1 MDAPVHPPEPRP
13 RPKKP
18 TRAAEVRLQIA
29 DEIVNGALQP
39 GATLDETDLAHRFGV
54 SRTPVREALRA
65 LAASGLVET
74 RPHRGTIVAHPAPQ
88 RLAEMFVTMAELEAL
103 CAGIA
108 ALAMTAAERRELAA
122 IHAALGALVRD
133 GDPERYHELNEAF
146 HGAIYAG
153 SHNGYLAEITAETR
167 VRVQPYRRAQFR
179 QVGRLARSHAEH
191 DAIVGAILRGDR
203 AAAAAAMRSHIA
215 IVRDAYDQYLEAL

>member
-1 MDAPVHPPEPRP
+1 MDVPVRPPRP
-13 RPKKP
+13 RKP
-18 TRAAEVRLQIA
+18 TRAAEVRLQLA
-29 DEIVNGALQP
+29 DEIVNGVLAP

-74 RPHRGTIVAHPAPQ
+74 RPHRGTIVAHPASQ
-88 RLAEMFVTMAELEAL
+88 RLAEMFLAMAELEAL
-103 CAGIA
+103 CAGLAAIA
-108 ALAMTAAERRELAA
+108 MNAAERRELEAL
-122 IHAALGALVRD
+122 HAALGALVRE

-153 SHNGYLAEITAETR
+153 AHNGYLADLTAETR

-179 QVGRLARSHAEH
+179 QAGRLARSYAEH
-191 DAIVGAILRGDR
+191 DLIVAAILRGDR
-203 AAAAAAMRSHIA
+203 TVAAQAMRDHIV
-215 IVRDAYDQYLEAL
+215 IVRDAYDQYLGGL